1 MGCLQGKGCTGWGQ
15 VVPTA
20 SGPMSPGVQ
29 HPQAASQP
37 QAGKHRWLWGLKE
50 PSATLR
56 KVKRGEKGGGGKKK
70 EGESGGAERHFCG
83 IAGSPAQLSPHTA
96 SLRLPDLSILH

>member
-1 MGCLQGKGCTGWGQ
+1 MDMGCLQGKGCTGWGQ

-20 SGPMSPGVQ
+20 SGPPSPGVQ

-37 QAGKHRWLWGLKE
+37 QAGKHRWLWGSKE

-56 KVKRGEKGGGGKKK
+56 KVKRGEKGGGGEKKRGR
-70 EGESGGAERHFCG
+70 EWRSRASFLWDCWEPCAV
-83 IAGSPAQLSPHTA
+83 IAAH
-96 SLRLPDLSILH
+96 SLPPLA